1 MKSRV
6 FENTGEKQSSLHY
19 IERLG
24 KPRIVAGAVMQPRFI
39 EGVDENGTI
48 RSRIQVRSVVTH
60 PIPHIS
66 STRQVAEEVSEP
78 VYRKG
83 GLFDKE
89 DDSFIG
95 ISDEQVVREGLYDE
109 NGEISHE
116 LLEERL
122 DREIRQSLNS
132 LS

>member
-1 MKSRV
+1 M
-6 FENTGEKQSSLHY
+6 
-19 IERLG
+19 
-24 KPRIVAGAVMQPRFI
+24 P
-39 EGVDENGTI
+39 NGTNSSAANH
-48 RSRIQVRSVVTH
+48 RQPLSNVWH
-60 PIPHIS
+60 GWGS

-122 DREIRQSLNS
+122 DREIRQSINS